1 MVFMFLG
8 PSAVAQTAFPP
19 AGSPQSDTLR
29 GRVLGSAVVRA
40 PKSMPN
46 EIVPAQMLEG
56 RQLQQLGGHSVADA
70 VRFFSGV
77 QVKDYGGVGGLKTVN
92 VHGMGSEHVG
102 VVYDGIPVDNAQN
115 GQVDLGRFSLDNMES
130 VALYAGGSADIL
142 KPARNFASSSSV
154 YLQTRTPV
162 FRQDSTGANG
172 DARIKP
178 YNLKGTFRTGSFGLA
193 NPSVRW
199 EQRWNRRLSSSLTAE
214 YLNSTGRY
222 RCR

>member
-1 MVFMFLG
+1 MVFMFFG
-8 PSAVAQTAFPP
+8 PSAVAQMAFPP

-29 GRVLGSAVVRA
+29 GCVLGSAVVRA
-40 PKSMPN
+40 PKSMTN

-70 VRFFSGV
+70 VRLFPGV

-142 KPARNFASSSSV
+142 KPARNFASCKRALLSSGKI
-154 YLQTRTPV
+154 QPGRMETPV
-162 FRQDSTGANG
+162 SNHIT
-172 DARIKP
+172 
-178 YNLKGTFRTGSFGLA
+178 
-193 NPSVRW
+193 
-199 EQRWNRRLSSSLTAE
+199 
-214 YLNSTGRY
+214 
-222 RCR
+222 

>member
-8 PSAVAQTAFPP
+8 PSAVAQSAFPP

-70 VRFFSGV
+70 VRLFSGV

-92 VHGMGSEHVG
+92 VHGFLARQHGKRR
-102 VVYDGIPVDNAQN
+102 A
-115 GQVDLGRFSLDNMES
+115 LCGRECRYFK
-130 VALYAGGSADIL
+130 AGA
-142 KPARNFASSSSV
+142 
-154 YLQTRTPV
+154 
-162 FRQDSTGANG
+162 
-172 DARIKP
+172 
-178 YNLKGTFRTGSFGLA
+178 
-193 NPSVRW
+193 
-199 EQRWNRRLSSSLTAE
+199 
-214 YLNSTGRY
+214 
-222 RCR
+222 